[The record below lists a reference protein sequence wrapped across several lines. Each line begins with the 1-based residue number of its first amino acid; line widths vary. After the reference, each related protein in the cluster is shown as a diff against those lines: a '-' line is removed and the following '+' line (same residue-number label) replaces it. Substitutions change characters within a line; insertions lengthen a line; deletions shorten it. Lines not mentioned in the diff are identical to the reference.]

1 VRKFEKKKKKKKKK
15 NFEKC
20 MKKSVILV
28 IFHPGHLFANFS
40 SMATARSPSIKWQLS
55 RWAVAF
61 LQSAAATSADPGRA

>member
-1 VRKFEKKKKKKKKK
+1 
-15 NFEKC
+15 